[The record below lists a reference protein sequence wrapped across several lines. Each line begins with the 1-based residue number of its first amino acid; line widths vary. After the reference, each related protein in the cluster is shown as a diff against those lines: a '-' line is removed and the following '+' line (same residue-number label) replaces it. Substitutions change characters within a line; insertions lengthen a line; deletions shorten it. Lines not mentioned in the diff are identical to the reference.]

1 MEMLQNK
8 RVVDLFAGCGGLSA
22 GFRKAGFH
30 IVEAYENWKYAA
42 ECYRYNFPEVNV
54 RENDLSESTVV
65 EQEVSAVNPDIIIG
79 GPPCQ
84 DFSSAGKR
92 AEGARAE
99 LTVSFAEIVCKNLPK
114 VFVMENV
121 PQARTSMAYMQAKK
135 MFSEEGYTLEEHVLD
150 ASLHGVPQKRKRLF
164 LIGILDNGGKNYHLT
179 VRESIIP
186 LSVRDKYPNF
196 AVEYYYRHPRSYS
209 RRGIFSIDEPS
220 PTVRGVVR
228 QKPTAYIFHKKD
240 PSNDNDIR
248 ALSFSERALIQ
259 TFPLDYKWPKAPKT
273 VLDQMLGNAVPVE
286 LAKTL
291 AESIEICFI
300 KEQKYISFT
309 DWLIDAKQL
318 SFESAKDI
326 ISHIRKAN
334 CINSVPTDIQV
345 SFEEYLEQ
353 IVNLDKQYH
362 SKHATISINKIRRA
376 FNYWI
381 EYLTLSEEIRA
392 TSLYWKED
400 DDD

>member
-1 MEMLQNK
+1 MRGVVGWFPK
-8 RVVDLFAGCGGLSA
+8 SRVP
-22 GFRKAGFH
+22 
-30 IVEAYENWKYAA
+30 
-42 ECYRYNFPEVNV
+42 YRYNFPEVNV

-291 AESIEICFI
+291 A
-300 KEQKYISFT
+300 
-309 DWLIDAKQL
+309 
-318 SFESAKDI
+318 
-326 ISHIRKAN
+326 
-334 CINSVPTDIQV
+334 
-345 SFEEYLEQ
+345 
-353 IVNLDKQYH
+353 
-362 SKHATISINKIRRA
+362 
-376 FNYWI
+376 
-381 EYLTLSEEIRA
+381 
-392 TSLYWKED
+392 
-400 DDD
+400 

>member
-54 RENDLSESTVV
+54 REDDLSESTVV

-228 QKPTAYIFHKKD
+228 QKPTAYIFL
-240 PSNDNDIR
+240 PSFF
-248 ALSFSERALIQ
+248 AKLSL
-259 TFPLDYKWPKAPKT
+259 L
-273 VLDQMLGNAVPVE
+273 
-286 LAKTL
+286 
-291 AESIEICFI
+291 
-300 KEQKYISFT
+300 
-309 DWLIDAKQL
+309 
-318 SFESAKDI
+318 
-326 ISHIRKAN
+326 
-334 CINSVPTDIQV
+334 
-345 SFEEYLEQ
+345 
-353 IVNLDKQYH
+353 
-362 SKHATISINKIRRA
+362 
-376 FNYWI
+376 
-381 EYLTLSEEIRA
+381 A
-392 TSLYWKED
+392 TSLFI
-400 DDD
+400 